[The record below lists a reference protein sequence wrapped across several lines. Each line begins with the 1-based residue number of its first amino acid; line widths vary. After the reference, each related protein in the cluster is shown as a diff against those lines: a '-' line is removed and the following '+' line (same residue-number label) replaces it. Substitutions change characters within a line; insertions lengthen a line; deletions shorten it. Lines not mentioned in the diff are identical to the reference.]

1 MNPAGASTAAEAA
14 AAATGTNPAAQARG
28 TLAYRILHL
37 SDVHFG
43 ASFDAS
49 LWEYVTELIRR
60 ERPDLLACTGDI
72 VDHGGLFMLALA
84 RRQFDELP
92 AKTGV
97 PFTLRAVPG
106 NHDLGPWGNLRLR
119 PFSSNFLAV
128 FGPHAM
134 ALPAWV
140 PSWLHY
146 RGLPR
151 PARLVL
157 RPAITAVLYARKWWT
172 AGRALW
178 RLRPALNHLPVTRDD
193 DPPELTLVYLDS
205 NHTLRLATGNVDVR
219 ELTRLK
225 AVVLNLRDQGL
236 APSAAAPPAAAQRV
250 FAPRIALMHHH
261 PLPLPDAVITEGL
274 TSFEPFL
281 VLRNAGFVLKELNR
295 CDVDLILHGHKHYAS
310 FSRLGYSVEHSVE
323 GEIAV
328 LSAGSAGVTHGEAG
342 RNSVNFVDVYP
353 NGRLTYTAI
362 HFGGGAGE
370 PVTELF
376 RNTRYV
382 HGMDMHKRR
391 VHRRGIERHGQ
402 WSRCIEHGVHVD
414 ARGVALVSHQ
424 VQGLKFERDLRTQ
437 RLPVYI
443 RVSVGRVPHSTL
455 RLSERSM
462 RHGHVWLDKPR
473 VPQSQI
479 ACAIDLGQAL
489 SPASPPV
496 DFGYEYLSFN
506 TYAITE
512 WETERAH
519 ERDARAGLSVG
530 RAPGLEFTGVVCRA
544 PARELVLRLTLPA
557 DLQDPDPRARVM
569 RWHQY
574 PGMPLDEARQFRD
587 DARSQPAAGQP
598 AWEHDTDLTE
608 HEGGR
613 LLRVAENMWELRVAF
628 PLVGHRYDITW
639 RVRGPHLERPG
650 TRSEIQRQ
658 GVAESYR
665 RILLGQDCTARHQQV
680 AQTWVESFQ
689 KVISTEFCS
698 AVQGQPDV
706 EVAVFAY
713 DDQTQGLRMVLSWPA
728 QPMAL
733 TIPLGEGVVGAAM
746 KRRAVVAYVDP
757 RLSGSRD
764 DAAYLYDGADEADG
778 REPKWRYVLAL
789 PLFGLPDPT
798 LAFAAGSLT
807 DGWLPSATVGV
818 LTLSSVSADSG
829 LIRLT
834 HPANGV
840 AASGPPARPQPEQ
853 APAEGTAEGTA
864 EAVPAAPAAD
874 TALTYTRVWALAHL
888 LLLQLSAAS
897 TPAAQPPPEAG
908 EGIA

>member
-1 MNPAGASTAAEAA
+1 MTEPSAPTAAGASAAHSA
-14 AAATGTNPAAQARG
+14 NPAAAGPG

-43 ASFDAS
+43 ASFDDS

-92 AKTGV
+92 VRTGV
-97 PFTLRAVPG
+97 PLNLRTVPG
-106 NHDLGPWGNLRLR
+106 NHDLGPWGNLRFR

-128 FGPHAM
+128 FGPDAM
-134 ALPAWV
+134 ALPRWV
-140 PSWLHY
+140 PSWQSY
-146 RGLPR
+146 RSLPWAARVLVR
-151 PARLVL
+151 PALTV
-157 RPAITAVLYARKWWT
+157 ALYAQKWFV
-172 AGRALW
+172 ALQALL
-178 RLRPALNHLPVTRDD
+178 RRRPALNHLPVTRDD
-193 DPPELTLVYLDS
+193 DPPEVTLVYLDS
-205 NHTLRLATGNVDVR
+205 NHALRLATGNVDVR
-219 ELTRLK
+219 ELSRLK

-236 APSAAAPPAAAQRV
+236 EPPTTTQQTAAQRV

-261 PLPLPDAVITEGL
+261 PLPLPNAVITEGL

-310 FSRLGYSVEHSVE
+310 FSRLGYSLEHSVE

-382 HGMDMHKRR
+382 HGMEMHKRR

-402 WSRCIEHGVHVD
+402 WSQSIEHSVQVD
-414 ARGVALVSHQ
+414 ARGVALVSHL
-424 VQGLKFERDLRTQ
+424 VQGLKFERDLRSQ

-443 RVSVGRVPHSTL
+443 RVSMGRVPPSTL
-455 RLSERSM
+455 RLAERS
-462 RHGHVWLDKPR
+462 RRNGHIWLDKPR
-473 VPQSQI
+473 VPLNQI
-479 ACAIDLGQAL
+479 ACAVDLGQPL

-506 TYAITE
+506 TYAVTE
-512 WETERAH
+512 WETERAY
-519 ERDARAGLSVG
+519 ERDVRAGRSVG
-530 RAPGLEFTGVVCRA
+530 RVPGLEFTGVVCRA

-574 PGMPLDEARQFRD
+574 PNMPLDDARQFRD
-587 DARSQPAAGQP
+587 AEHSQSADGQA

-613 LLRVAENMWELRVAF
+613 LLRVAENRWELRVQF

-639 RVRGPHLERPG
+639 RVRGPHQERQG
-650 TRSEIQRQ
+650 TRGEIQRQ
-658 GVAESYR
+658 GVAESFR
-665 RILLGQDCTARHQQV
+665 RVLLGQDAMSSHQQV
-680 AQTWVESFQ
+680 AKDWVQSFH
-689 KVISTEFCS
+689 KVMSSEFCS
-698 AVQGQPDV
+698 AVLGRPDV

-713 DDQTQGLRMVLSWPA
+713 DAQVLGLRMVLSWPP
-728 QPMAL
+728 QPAEL

-757 RLSGSRD
+757 RLSGNRH
-764 DAAYLYDGADEADG
+764 DAAYLYDQADEANWS
-778 REPKWRYVLAL
+778 EPSWSYVVAL
-789 PLFGLPDPT
+789 PLFGLSDPRSV
-798 LAFAAGSLT
+798 FAVGSLT
-807 DGWLPSATVGV
+807 DGWLPSAAVGV
-818 LTLSSVSADSG
+818 LTLSSKSADSG
-829 LIRLT
+829 LVRLT
-834 HPANGV
+834 HPVDGAG
-840 AASGPPARPQPEQ
+840 AASQPEDPRSVSPDGAGA
-853 APAEGTAEGTA
+853 APSE
-864 EAVPAAPAAD
+864 PAAV
-874 TALTYTRVWALAHL
+874 TLGTELTYTRVWALAHL
-888 LLLQLSAAS
+888 LLLQLSDVSAS
-897 TPAAQPPPEAG
+897 SSRPPPGVEEAD
-908 EGIA
+908 A